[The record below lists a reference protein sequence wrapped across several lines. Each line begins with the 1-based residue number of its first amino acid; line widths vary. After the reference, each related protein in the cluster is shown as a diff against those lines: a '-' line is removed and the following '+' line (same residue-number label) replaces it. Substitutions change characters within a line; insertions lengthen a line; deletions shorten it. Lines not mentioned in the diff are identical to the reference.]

1 MYLKTPFRDIAK
13 WDIKIFSLLQNNS
26 FINGLLN
33 KELMATEQQ
42 LLVPLDVYLKV
53 GLHIGT
59 KYKTKYMEPFI
70 YKIRP
75 DGLSVMNVQKID
87 ERIGI
92 AAKFLSQF
100 EPKDILVVCR
110 RENGQKA
117 VRLFSKITG
126 IRSFAGRYP
135 PGILTNSALDTF
147 SEAKIM
153 LITDPWPDKNAIR
166 DAVRVGIP
174 VIGLCDTNNE
184 ANYLD
189 LVVPMNNKGK
199 KSLALLFFILS
210 KEYLKS
216 KEIIKDD
223 SEFKYTLDDFTPD

>member
-1 MYLKTPFRDIAK
+1 
-13 WDIKIFSLLQNNS
+13 
-26 FINGLLN
+26 
-33 KELMATEQQ
+33 MANEQQ
-42 LLVPLDVYLKV
+42 LLVPLDLYLKV

-59 KYKTKYMEPFI
+59 RYKTKYMEPFI

-75 DGLSVMNVQKID
+75 DGLAVMNIQRID

-92 AAKFLSQF
+92 ASKFLSRY
-100 EPKDILVVCR
+100 EPNDILIVCR
-110 RENGQKA
+110 RENGEKA

-135 PGILTNSALDTF
+135 PGVLTNSSLETF
-147 SEAKIM
+147 TEAKIV
-153 LITDPWPDKNAIR
+153 LVTDPYPDKNAIR

-174 VIGLCDTNNE
+174 VISLCDTNNE
-184 ANYLD
+184 ANYID

-199 KSLALLFFILS
+199 KSLALLFFILA

-216 KEIIKDD
+216 KDIIKKD
-223 SEFKYTLDDFTPD
+223 SEFKYVLEDFTPD

>member
-1 MYLKTPFRDIAK
+1 
-13 WDIKIFSLLQNNS
+13 
-26 FINGLLN
+26 
-33 KELMATEQQ
+33 MAEEQQ

-75 DGLSVMNVQKID
+75 DGLAVMNVQKID

-92 AAKFLSQF
+92 AAKFLSYY
-100 EPKDILVVCR
+100 EPNDILIICR
-110 RENGQKA
+110 RENGQRAAK
-117 VRLFSKITG
+117 LFSKITG
-126 IRSFAGRYP
+126 IKSFAGRYP
-135 PGILTNSALDTF
+135 PGILTNSRLDTF
-147 SEAKIM
+147 REAKIV

-174 VIGLCDTNNE
+174 VVGLCDTNNE

-199 KSLALLFFILS
+199 KSLALFFFILA

-216 KEIIKDD
+216 KGIIKKD